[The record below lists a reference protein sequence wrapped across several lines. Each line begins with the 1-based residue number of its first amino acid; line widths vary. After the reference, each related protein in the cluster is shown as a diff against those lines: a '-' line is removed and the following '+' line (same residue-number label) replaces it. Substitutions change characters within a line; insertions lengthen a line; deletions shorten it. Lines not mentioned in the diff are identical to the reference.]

1 MCRLAGHPLGVAET
15 PSGPRTAIQAPRSR
29 HSFPE
34 SALLFRVTKA
44 CFFFVFSSLFLCPVK
59 ESFPPSGATWATA
72 SPLGDPGCPRKSS
85 CSFPY
90 SIHRFPS
97 PSHSSEVSS
106 FPLVRSDRYYPPL
119 RPFAHNG
126 GWKTLRRS
134 TPASTALFP
143 HDSSMYS
150 SSASSALVD
159 FPFGRRD
166 TKPEAQWRSA
176 NSTLAAFI
184 APHSPSRVGCMYT
197 SPHNPVAIHRCAAQH
212 SPSFLPKYVPASRN
226 LFPVSSFLARV
237 SPVNLRPSAGPARA
251 EPAAVA
257 ANSRRIASPS
267 ALGSAPSSIF
277 SSTAAT
283 VPLSRYRN
291 IGIMAHIDA
300 GKTTTTERIL
310 FYTGVSCRLGE
321 VHDGEATMDF
331 MAQERERGITITS
344 AATTCYW
351 EGMRKNYPPHRINI
365 IDTPG
370 HVDFT
375 VEVERSLRV
384 LDGAVGVFDSVA
396 GVEPQSETVWRQG
409 NKFSI
414 PRLAYV
420 NKMDRLGADF
430 WGCVR
435 QIRRR
440 LGSNGVPV
448 QLPIGKEI
456 SFRGVFDLVRMRAIY
471 WDEES
476 LGATFVETDEIP
488 EGMHDEVHRHRQR
501 LLEKAAEGSEELIA
515 KYLETETL
523 SEDEIRLGLRLQTL
537 KNQLVPIFCGS
548 AFKNKGV
555 QAVLDGI
562 LDYLPS
568 PLEVSQPA
576 DAIRKIHEAFPGAR
590 DAPETGPLSA
600 LVFKMTTDPF
610 VGVQNFVRVYTGE
623 LRPGSVVMNV
633 RTGKEERIQRLVLI
647 HANARKDVP
656 SLRAGDIGA
665 VLGPKD
671 FLTGDTM
678 CEKKHPVHLEPIEFP
693 TPVISLAVEAKLR
706 AEHDKMTSA
715 LSKLSR
721 EDPSLS
727 VTVDRETKQL
737 ILGGM
742 GELHLEIVLDRLKR
756 EFGVE
761 AASGA
766 PQVAYRETITAA
778 GTGRG
783 KYIKQSGGRGQYGD
797 VCLTIE
803 PLERGSGNRFVNAIR
818 GAVIPNE
825 FIPAVEAGV
834 MEQLQNGVLAGYP
847 LTDVQVTVF
856 DGTYHAVDSSE
867 LAFRIAACLALKDAA
882 KHAGLV
888 LLEPIM
894 ALHVI
899 SPQTYVGSVIGDLT
913 SRRGIV
919 QKVSSQEFAGS
930 AGDDVYDGEG
940 ETTRGRQEEGD
951 GITEVDVL
959 VPLAEMFGYTTVLR
973 SLSQG
978 RATSSMQLAKYM
990 PTPKHIEEEII
1001 AQRTGG
1007 TGKQP

>member
-1 MCRLAGHPLGVAET
+1 MKVPFPMSSACVSSLVFSRRVAPLCLFCVV
-15 PSGPRTAIQAPRSR
+15 SSLVFLFKNVGPRCGSIGCAATPVNRRSPLHSSSSLFAPRSPFA
-29 HSFPE
+29 SLSG
-34 SALLFRVTKA
+34 SAFA
-44 CFFFVFSSLFLCPVK
+44 SSSVLQYPRRRA
-59 ESFPPSGATWATA
+59 PPLHEPQWNTRRAHAAARPAFAFA
-72 SPLGDPGCPRKSS
+72 SPVSEAFFGKC
-85 CSFPY
+85 FPL
-90 SIHRFPS
+90 PS
-97 PSHSSEVSS
+97 PAVVSPVSAASRSRVDRRAAEGRWQVRAWAPLRAAFAASRPASSAQAVSSAVSS
-106 FPLVRSDRYYPPL
+106 FQSWRESLCSSSPRASQRRLPHGSCVGRASFLSARVRSRRLLGHGFL
-119 RPFAHNG
+119 RG
-126 GWKTLRRS
+126 GR
-134 TPASTALFP
+134 
-143 HDSSMYS
+143 
-150 SSASSALVD
+150 ASSALGAA
-159 FPFGRRD
+159 P
-166 TKPEAQWRSA
+166 ASA
-176 NSTLAAFI
+176 SLFSSS
-184 APHSPSRVGCMYT
+184 SPS
-197 SPHNPVAIHRCAAQH
+197 
-212 SPSFLPKYVPASRN
+212 
-226 LFPVSSFLARV
+226 
-237 SPVNLRPSAGPARA
+237 
-251 EPAAVA
+251 
-257 ANSRRIASPS
+257 
-267 ALGSAPSSIF
+267 
-277 SSTAAT
+277 

-351 EGMRKNYPPHRINI
+351 EGMRRDFAPHRINI

-384 LDGAVGVFDSVA
+384 LDGAIGVFDSVA

-409 NKFSI
+409 NKFAI

-448 QLPIGKEI
+448 QLPIGKEV
-456 SFRGVFDLVRMRAIY
+456 SFRGVFDLVRMRAVY
-471 WDEES
+471 WDEDS
-476 LGATFVETDEIP
+476 LGTEFVETEAIP
-488 EGMHDEVHRHRQR
+488 EGMQEEVARHRAR
-501 LLEKAAEGSEELIA
+501 LLERAAEGSEELIS

-523 SEDEIRLGLRLQTL
+523 SEEDIRAGLRMQTL

-555 QAVLDGI
+555 QAVLDGV

-568 PLEVSQPA
+568 PLEVPQPA
-576 DAIRKIHEAFPGAR
+576 EAIKKIHEAFPGAKE
-590 DAPETGPLSA
+590 DPTSAPLSA

-610 VGVQNFVRVYTGE
+610 VGVQNFLRVYTGE
-623 LRPGSVVMNV
+623 LRPGDVVMNA

-647 HANARKDVP
+647 HANARKDV
-656 SLRAGDIGA
+656 SCLRAGDIGA
-665 VLGPKD
+665 ALGPKE
-671 FLTGDTM
+671 FLTGDTL
-678 CEKKHPVHLEPIEFP
+678 CRAKQPVHLERIEFP
-693 TPVISLAVEAKLR
+693 DPVISLAVEAKLR
-706 AEHDKMTSA
+706 TDHDKMTAA
-715 LSKLSR
+715 LAKLSR

-727 VTVDRETKQL
+727 VGVDRETKQL

-766 PQVAYRETITAA
+766 PQVAYRETISGA

-783 KYIKQSGGRGQYGD
+783 KYVKQSGGRGQYGD
-797 VCLTIE
+797 VCLSIE
-803 PLERGSGNRFVNAIR
+803 PLPRGSGNQFVNAIR

-825 FIPAVEAGV
+825 FLPAVEAGV
-834 MEQLQNGVLAGYP
+834 MEQLQAGVLAGYP

-856 DGTYHAVDSSE
+856 DGTYHPVDSSE

-882 KHAGLV
+882 KNAGLV

-899 SPQTYVGSVIGDLT
+899 SPQSYVGSVIGDLT
-913 SRRGIV
+913 SRRGVV
-919 QKVSSQEFAGS
+919 QRVSSQEFAGEAS
-930 AGDDVYDGEG
+930 DDVYDAEG
-940 ETTRGRQEEGD
+940 ETARGAAAEEGE

-959 VPLAEMFGYTTVLR
+959 IPLAEMFGYTTVLR

-990 PTPKHIEEEII
+990 PTPKHIEERIV
-1001 AQRTGG
+1001 ADRNGVARTLA
-1007 TGKQP
+1007 K

>member
-1 MCRLAGHPLGVAET
+1 MVLIDFPGLLTGGMEGGLFSSNSLAPPPRRFPPKKPFLRAGEWKKRRRL
-15 PSGPRTAIQAPRSR
+15 PSTAPPAAAFPRS
-29 HSFPE
+29 S
-34 SALLFRVTKA
+34 SVSS
-44 CFFFVFSSLFLCPVK
+44 SSL
-59 ESFPPSGATWATA
+59 
-72 SPLGDPGCPRKSS
+72 D
-85 CSFPY
+85 CS
-90 SIHRFPS
+90 H
-97 PSHSSEVSS
+97 VDTSS
-106 FPLVRSDRYYPPL
+106 FDLLRPENPAKTWRSSKLVR
-119 RPFAHNG
+119 
-126 GWKTLRRS
+126 
-134 TPASTALFP
+134 
-143 HDSSMYS
+143 
-150 SSASSALVD
+150 
-159 FPFGRRD
+159 
-166 TKPEAQWRSA
+166 
-176 NSTLAAFI
+176 AAFV
-184 APHSPSRVGCMYT
+184 APHSPFPTGGLRS
-197 SPHNPVAIHRCAAQH
+197 SAQH
-212 SPSFLPKYVPASRN
+212 LVHRARARENSPLSSPRYDVSAPNPLPA
-226 LFPVSSFLARV
+226 VSSFLARV
-237 SPVNLRPSAGPARA
+237 SPRRKLGAPSELSPGADRAAPSPRP
-251 EPAAVA
+251 VV
-257 ANSRRIASPS
+257 SPS
-267 ALGSAPSSIF
+267 SLNSSPSSIF
-277 SSTAAT
+277 SSANVT

-351 EGMRKNYPPHRINI
+351 EGMRKNFAPHRINI

-409 NKFSI
+409 NKFAI

-448 QLPIGKEI
+448 QLPIGKEV

-471 WDEES
+471 WDEDS
-476 LGATFVETDEIP
+476 LGSTFVETDEIP
-488 EGMHDEVHRHRQR
+488 EEMKAEVTRHRAR

-523 SEDEIRLGLRLQTL
+523 SEEEIRLGLRLQTL

-568 PLEVSQPA
+568 PLEVPQPA
-576 DAIRKIHEAFPGAR
+576 EAIRKIHEAIPTAKANPA
-590 DAPETGPLSA
+590 DAPLSA
-600 LVFKMTTDPF
+600 LVFKMATDPF

-623 LRPGSVVMNV
+623 LRPGNVVMNA

-693 TPVISLAVEAKLR
+693 DPVISLAVEAKLR

-727 VTVDRETKQL
+727 ITVDRETKQL

-761 AASGA
+761 ATSGA
-766 PQVAYRETITAA
+766 PQVAYRETITGS

-797 VCLTIE
+797 VCLTVE

-882 KHAGLV
+882 KNAGLV

-899 SPQTYVGSVIGDLT
+899 SPQSYVGSVIGDLT

-919 QKVSSQEFAGS
+919 QRVSSQEFTGT
-930 AGDDVYDGEG
+930 AGDDAYDGEG
-940 ETTRGRQEEGD
+940 ETSRGARDEGD

-978 RATSSMQLAKYM
+978 RATSTMQLAKYM
-990 PTPKHIEEEII
+990 PTPKHIEEHLV
-1001 AQRTGG
+1001 AQRTGAA
-1007 TGKQP
+1007 TASK